1 MNTQEIVEEVAKI
14 MDSEELAKVEDAVK
28 AQEKVI
34 EDEKLLSVKK
44 SVYVGCNVT
53 WNDKDGNELTGK
65 VKRINENFVRVDLD
79 DETSQAVLFQKLT
92 NIQ

>member
-1 MNTQEIVEEVAKI
+1 MDTQEIIEAVAQI

-34 EDEKLLSVKK
+34 SDNELLAVKK
-44 SVYVGCNVT
+44 SVYVGCQVT
-53 WNDKDGNELTGK
+53 WSDKDGNELTGK
-65 VKRINENFVRVDLD
+65 VKRINENFVRVELE
-79 DETSQAVLFQKLT
+79 DETSQAVPFQKLT